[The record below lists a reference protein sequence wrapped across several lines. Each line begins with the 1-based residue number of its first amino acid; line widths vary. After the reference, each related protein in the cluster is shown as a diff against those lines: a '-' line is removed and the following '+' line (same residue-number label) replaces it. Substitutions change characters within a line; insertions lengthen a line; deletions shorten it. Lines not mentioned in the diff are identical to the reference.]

1 MRAGIRSST
10 LHQQSKM
17 SDQVSRARD
26 AVLATGRPPTRWS
39 GFFTK
44 FFKDY
49 QCWNFGQQNE
59 IRHQYLTEVNKLR
72 AKIADG
78 TAPNNAGNCP
88 QGKNIYRLDWDCIL
102 ENLAQDAV
110 DACPTTAPQDTDQY
124 SVVFNETTLT
134 TCNPNPLLKKQM
146 SYWWSEVET
155 VGLDTNVASKDGLKN
170 FAAPFFSRAP
180 ATGQPIYEL
189 GTGCTDAS
197 QCTTYKESKCQQTTK
212 LCRAGYPTNETVA
225 PPPSGDD
232 TSSTATTTTTT
243 PTTTAA
249 TTTKPGA
256 VESQHCKGQETMNT
270 DEARDEFLK
279 VHNEC
284 RAKVAKGGIRMGNGI
299 SSRACPRMKK
309 IPKYDCEL
317 EKKAYA
323 TASACKSADPE
334 TENENW
340 FTTTAATEKDA
351 ATKAMESWSSEIA
364 TGHMLQA
371 TGSQNLLQPSL
382 NIRHF
387 ARMVWDL
394 NTQMGCAV
402 KKCSNDWHVVCHYG
416 PGVGRLGSPIYFMG
430 PKACNQCLDKCEN
443 DALCL
448 P

>member
-1 MRAGIRSST
+1 
-10 LHQQSKM
+10 
-17 SDQVSRARD
+17 
-26 AVLATGRPPTRWS
+26 
-39 GFFTK
+39 
-44 FFKDY
+44 
-49 QCWNFGQQNE
+49 
-59 IRHQYLTEVNKLR
+59 
-72 AKIADG
+72 
-78 TAPNNAGNCP
+78 
-88 QGKNIYRLDWDCIL
+88 
-102 ENLAQDAV
+102 
-110 DACPTTAPQDTDQY
+110 
-124 SVVFNETTLT
+124 
-134 TCNPNPLLKKQM
+134 
-146 SYWWSEVET
+146 
-155 VGLDTNVASKDGLKN
+155 
-170 FAAPFFSRAP
+170 
-180 ATGQPIYEL
+180 
-189 GTGCTDAS
+189 
-197 QCTTYKESKCQQTTK
+197 
-212 LCRAGYPTNETVA
+212 
-225 PPPSGDD
+225 
-232 TSSTATTTTTT
+232 
-243 PTTTAA
+243 
-249 TTTKPGA
+249 
-256 VESQHCKGQETMNT
+256 MNT

-351 ATKAMESWSSEIA
+351 ATK
-364 TGHMLQA
+364 
-371 TGSQNLLQPSL
+371 
-382 NIRHF
+382 
-387 ARMVWDL
+387 MVWDL